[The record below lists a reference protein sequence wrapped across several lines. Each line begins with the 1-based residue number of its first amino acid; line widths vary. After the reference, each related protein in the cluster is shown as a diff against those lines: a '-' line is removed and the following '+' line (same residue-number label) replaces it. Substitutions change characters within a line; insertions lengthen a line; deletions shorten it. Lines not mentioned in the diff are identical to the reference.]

1 MAQYLIISTFK
12 PDDGRRANAD
22 SLQQR
27 SDAVSRELKSQAP
40 GVKFGDSYALMD
52 RYETIDF
59 VEADSDAD
67 VEKAAEVI
75 RTHGQV
81 HTVFTPVKPWR
92 ELLTRMKEPAD
103 H

>member
-1 MAQYLIISTFK
+1 MSQYLIISTFK
-12 PDDGRRANAD
+12 PADGRRENAED
-22 SLQQR
+22 LQQR
-27 SDAVSRELKSQAP
+27 SDAVSRELKAQASN
-40 GVKFGDSYALMD
+40 VKFGESHALMD

-75 RTHGQV
+75 RTHGKV
-81 HTVFTPVKPWR
+81 HTVVTPLKTWR
-92 ELLTRMKEPAD
+92 ELLERMKEPAD